1 LPIYGLPVYIEET
14 EKNLAIGWTEAYRID
29 GKAFVYSETQ
39 SGHVRAI
46 LGYPIRL
53 IIEQTGS

>member
-1 LPIYGLPVYIEET
+1 LPGYIEET
-14 EKNLAIGWTEAYRID
+14 DKNFAIGWTGTYRID
-29 GKAFVYSETQ
+29 GRALVYSETETQ
-39 SGHVRAI
+39 SGRVRAI

>member
-1 LPIYGLPVYIEET
+1 LPVYIGET
-14 EKNLAIGWTEAYRID
+14 EKNLAIGWTGTYRID

-39 SGHVRAI
+39 SGRIRAI